1 LSANRP
7 YDYIITGAGCA
18 GLSLLVHLARN
29 GNFRDKKILLID
41 QDDKVRNDRT
51 WCFWQ
56 TGEGPFEPIVHK
68 QWSQAWFHSDTI
80 SRLLDLQP
88 YHYKL
93 IRGID
98 FYRYCFDVIGKEL
111 DVTLRKGTVKAVRN
125 TENTAEVQLED
136 EWIAADYVFNSI
148 LFRPPVVR
156 TKDHYLLQHFK
167 GRIIETPQPVFD
179 PAQATLMD
187 FRTGQQHGA
196 TFVYVMPFTP
206 QRALVEYTLFNESE
220 LTGEEYDAGLDDY
233 ISRILGIQ
241 DYTITDTEQGV
252 IPMTD
257 HRFPKRDGRIIYT
270 GTAGG
275 QTKASSG
282 YTFDFIQQHSAHI
295 TTQLAAGRDPLHG
308 YHGTPARFRFYDR
321 VLLHILR
328 QRHPSGSA
336 VFSDLF
342 KKNEPRQVLRFI
354 GNESTLLE
362 ELSVISKLP
371 VLPFF
376 KAALQ
381 QL

>member
-1 LSANRP
+1 M
-7 YDYIITGAGCA
+7 
-18 GLSLLVHLARN
+18 HLALN
-29 GNFRDKKILLID
+29 GNFREKKILLID
-41 QDDKVRNDRT
+41 QDDKDRNDRT

-56 TGEGPFEPIVHK
+56 SGEGPFEPIVHK
-68 QWSQAWFHSDTI
+68 HWQQAWFHSDTI
-80 SRLLDLQP
+80 SRLLDLKP
-88 YHYKL
+88 YQYKL

-98 FYRYCFDVIGKEL
+98 FYRYCFDVIGKAL
-111 DVTLRKGTVKAVRN
+111 NVTVRKGSVKAVRHAE
-125 TENTAEVQLED
+125 TAAEVQLDD

-179 PAQATLMD
+179 PGQATLMD

-220 LTGEEYDAGLDDY
+220 LTNEEYDAGLDDY
-233 ISRILGIQ
+233 ISRILGIS
-241 DYTITDTEQGV
+241 DYTITETEQGV

-257 HRFPKRDGRIIYT
+257 HRFPKRDGRVIYT

-282 YTFDFIQQHSAHI
+282 YTFDFIQRHSAHI
-295 TTQLAAGRDPLHG
+295 TAQLAAGRDPLHG
-308 YHGTPARFRFYDR
+308 YHGTPVRFRFYDR

-362 ELSVISKLP
+362 ELRVISKLP